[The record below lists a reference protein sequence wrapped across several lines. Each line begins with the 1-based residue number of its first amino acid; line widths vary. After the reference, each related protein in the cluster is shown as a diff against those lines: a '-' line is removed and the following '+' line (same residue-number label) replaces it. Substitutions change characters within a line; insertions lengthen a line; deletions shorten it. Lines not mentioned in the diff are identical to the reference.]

1 MKHTIIETVDKE
13 RNIAPELR
21 NVAYLMR
28 IRTLMGTIQPAVRVW
43 IPEEIQSAASALT
56 EARRSSLGSCR
67 ERSEGK

>member
-1 MKHTIIETVDKE
+1 MQAKE
-13 RNIAPELR
+13 R
-21 NVAYLMR
+21 LMR